1 MKQVKD
7 FKIYFITIIVSLLL
21 LLPSLFCKATPLL
34 SILSGMGCSGIAA
47 AVMAI
52 FLDMANTRRESQR
65 QQRTKTLYFKHIYD
79 QLIMMM
85 GRILWF
91 SERLSD
97 ESFNWELDD
106 NVYST
111 MNYMVAVS
119 TKYPNESIS
128 YKDAV
133 ERLSVIGEKYNLDN
147 IKSISENE
155 KHKIL
160 RMFQIIAA
168 GSTYLIIEANNIK
181 ANKLILEAE
190 DYFSVEDNDQ
200 LMFDISLALGLMGKP
215 DKNNKAIIGS
225 LIRATD
231 KIRELGHY
239 TNNVDVRLHGSIS
252 VNEL

>member
-7 FKIYFITIIVSLLL
+7 LKINAVTIIVSLLL
-21 LLPSLFCKATPLL
+21 LLPSLFCKASPFLN
-34 SILSGMGCSGIAA
+34 ILSGMGCSGIAA

-111 MNYMVAVS
+111 MKYMVAVS
-119 TKYPNESIS
+119 DKYPNELIS
-128 YKDAV
+128 YKDAL
-133 ERLSVIGEKYNLDN
+133 ERLNAIGEKYNLDN
-147 IKSISENE
+147 IKNLSEDE
-155 KHKIL
+155 KHKVD

-168 GSTYLIIEANNIK
+168 GSTYLLTEANNIK

-200 LMFDISLALGLMGKP
+200 LMFNISLAIGLMGKP
-215 DKNNKAIIGS
+215 DKNNKAIIDS
-225 LIRATD
+225 LISATNR
-231 KIRELGHY
+231 IREVGCY
-239 TNNVDVRLHGSIS
+239 ADKVDVRLHGSIS